1 MAKAAVVV
9 GVGTVEIKDFEVP
22 KPAPGCLLVK
32 IKACGVCGT
41 DVHIFR
47 GHRQVPFPLILGH
60 EFSGVVEDIGENASK
75 RLNVSG
81 GELKVGDP
89 VTVVPGLPCGEC
101 YYCKNFPESPNLC
114 QRRLIY
120 GGNRSSAA
128 PPHFY
133 GGFAEYL
140 YVEPGSWVYKLPKDM
155 PMEIGT
161 LAEPAAVSTR
171 ALSRATG
178 ALGSASKA
186 TVIVQGLGAI
196 GLLAVAA
203 AKVSGARLVIGI
215 DQVDQR
221 LEMAMKMGVD
231 EVIDMKQFKAPEERV
246 KRVMEL
252 TDGIGGDITIECTGV
267 PAAFREGIELTRRG
281 GKYVEVGHFADPG
294 GVEIRP
300 HQICF
305 RDMDILG
312 SWVYPMW
319 QFSESLKLLASG
331 KFPFEELLTHRF
343 RIEETQQAIE
353 TAERGKCIKALVVH
367 Q

>member
-1 MAKAAVVV
+1 MARAAVATGV
-9 GVGTVEIKDFEVP
+9 GVIEIKDFEAP
-22 KPAPGCLLVK
+22 KAGEGCLLIR

-47 GHRQVPFPLILGH
+47 GHRKVPFPLILGH
-60 EFSGVVEDIGENASK
+60 EFSGVVEEIGEKASS
-75 RLNVSG
+75 RLHISG
-81 GELKVGDP
+81 GELKVGEK
-89 VTVVPGLPCGEC
+89 VTVVPGVPCGRC

-114 QRRLIY
+114 QNRLIY
-120 GGNRSSAA
+120 GGNRPATA
-128 PPHFY
+128 PPYFY
-133 GGFAEYL
+133 GGFAEYI
-140 YVEPGSWVYKLPKDM
+140 YVEPGAWVYKLPKEM
-155 PMEIGT
+155 PVEIGA

-178 ALGSASKA
+178 VLGKASKA
-186 TVIVQGLGAI
+186 TVVVQGLGAI

-203 AKVSGARLVIGI
+203 AKVSGAKMVIGV

-221 LEMAMKMGVD
+221 LEMAQKMGAD
-231 EVIDMKQFKAPEERV
+231 EVIDMKECQTSEERV

-252 TDGIGGDITIECTGV
+252 TEGIGSDITIECAGV
-267 PAAFREGIELTRRG
+267 PAAFREGIEFTRRG

-305 RDMDILG
+305 RDMDVLG

-319 QFSESLKLLASG
+319 QFSDSLKLLASG
-331 KFPFEELLTHRF
+331 RFPFEEMFTHRF
-343 RIEETQQAIE
+343 KVEETQQAIE
-353 TAERGKCIKALVVH
+353 TAARGECIKALVTP
-367 Q
+367 